1 MGGGEG
7 RAPPASYVKTKMS
20 LCPLFELVTNM
31 LKIDREA
38 ITTIVHVDDDDDD
51 DGDSE
56 DDDNDEDDETP

>member
-1 MGGGEG
+1 
-7 RAPPASYVKTKMS
+7 MS
-20 LCPLFELVTNM
+20 LCPLFELVTNV
-31 LKIDREA
+31 LKINREA